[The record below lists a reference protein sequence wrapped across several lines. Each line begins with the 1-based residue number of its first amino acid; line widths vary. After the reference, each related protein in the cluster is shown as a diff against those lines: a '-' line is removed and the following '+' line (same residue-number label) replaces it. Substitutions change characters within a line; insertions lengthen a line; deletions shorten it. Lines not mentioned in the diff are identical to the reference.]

1 MIDLFRRHAAAAT
14 LALTFVACAVGA
26 VLGLSTMELVG
37 LLAFGAMMAA
47 INSIGSKAK
56 R

>member
-26 VLGLSTMELVG
+26 LLGMSMMELVG
-37 LLAFGAMMAA
+37 LLALGAMLAA

-56 R
+56 G

>member
-14 LALTFVACAVGA
+14 LVLTFVACAVGA
-26 VLGLSTMELVG
+26 LLGMSMLELMG

-47 INSIGSKAK
+47 INSIGSKN
-56 R
+56 RG